1 MTRSRNRACLLALG
15 ALALAFAPLQATGAD
30 EEATDGWSG
39 SLNLGGSLTTGN
51 TDSFSGSL
59 EATAT
64 HEWEVDSITGTAKGI
79 YGYTDSAET
88 ANAQSL
94 VGRYRHDWT
103 DRFFGYAQAEGGR
116 DAIQLIRWRALL
128 SAGPGYRIWEAGKKR
143 YLDAE
148 LGAGY
153 RHEAYLRE
161 TDGRGPDPA
170 APRPDRQE
178 TRDDANARLAW
189 EYLDLWGDA
198 LEVKHNFEILLPVND
213 PAGFLFRTGVVFAV
227 PISDA
232 WFFRTAFDLQYL
244 NTPATD
250 QDGNDL
256 KKFDTKTTVGLEY
269 RF

>member
-1 MTRSRNRACLLALG
+1 MRSRTCSQLLALA
-15 ALALAFAPLQATGAD
+15 ALALALAPLQATGAD
-30 EEATDGWSG
+30 EEAADGWSG

-64 HEWEVDSITGTAKGI
+64 RQWEVDSITGTAKGI
-79 YGYTDSAET
+79 YGYSDGAEN

-94 VGRYRHDWT
+94 VGRYRRDWT
-103 DRFFGYAQAEGGR
+103 NRFYSYVEAEGGR
-116 DAIQLIRWRALL
+116 DTIQLIRWRALV
-128 SAGPGYRIWEAGKKR
+128 SAGPGYRIWEAGEKR
-143 YLDAE
+143 HLEAE

-161 TDGRGPDPA
+161 TDGRPNPP
-170 APRPDRQE
+170 PRSDRQE
-178 TRDDANARLAW
+178 TRDDANARAAW
-189 EYLDLWGDA
+189 EYLDVWGDA
-198 LEVKHNFEILLPVND
+198 LEVKHDFEILLPVND

-227 PISDA
+227 PVADA

-244 NTPATD
+244 NAPAKD